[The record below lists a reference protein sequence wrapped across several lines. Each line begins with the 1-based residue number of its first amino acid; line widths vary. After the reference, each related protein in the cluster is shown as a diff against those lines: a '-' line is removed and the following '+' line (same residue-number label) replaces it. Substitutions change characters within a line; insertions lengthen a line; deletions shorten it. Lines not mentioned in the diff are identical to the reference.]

1 MTPKSPVETGGRKPL
16 SASRLSTGSVSSSES
31 GMVTAVALLILAV
44 LSLVGLSVLD
54 LSFRDVQVS
63 ANLDSAARALHVAE
77 AGIEAAYSQM
87 KIATGLKANPG
98 QNVDGSITL
107 TPPVIANHT
116 FTTLTA
122 VPLFLDGASPPLPT
136 TQAQT
141 IASGDLAGLNSFA
154 QNYLVTS
161 EVTGPNGSRAKVVQ
175 VLQMG
180 FAPLFQFAVYYN
192 EILEIFPGATFT
204 IVGRAHSNKHI
215 YIGNSTTQV
224 DSFLTS
230 AQNIYRYRLNDGS
243 TPASAKIKDAGGT
256 YRDFIKD
263 HTAADWN
270 TWAINTYN
278 GRVRDSAI
286 GGTNLNLPLPLDPNP
301 PPPAPPEEPH
311 DIIEQGSG
319 SDTENMKLQKMYW
332 KADYRILVDSAGAVT
347 VKTGPP
353 GSETTTSLD
362 TSSFLTTNTNFYDKR
377 EGKCMQ
383 AAQVN
388 AGALRTAPGWNFT
401 KGILY
406 VSSAKADT
414 GTCGTSTP
422 NALRTPVVRMTNGTQ
437 LPSSTEGG
445 FTIAT
450 DRPIYIQGDY
460 NTKDT
465 SGALHNGNDLT
476 TPPASVMADAVTVL
490 SNNWG
495 PNNSDTKGNETTT
508 NRNATNTT
516 IYAGM
521 ISGIK
526 ATVAG
531 TSYSGG
537 LENYFRLLEN
547 WSGDTLTYRGSM
559 VMLYPSE
566 VATGTWGGSY
576 YSAAIRDWA
585 FDTLFKDKPP
595 PGTPT
600 LHVPQRVG
608 WWHQE

>member
-1 MTPKSPVETGGRKPL
+1 MI
-16 SASRLSTGSVSSSES
+16 
-31 GMVTAVALLILAV
+31 TAVALLILAV
-44 LSLVGLSVLD
+44 LSLVGLAMLD

-63 ANLDSAARALHVAE
+63 ANLNSAAQALHAAE
-77 AGIEAAYSQM
+77 AGIEDAYRQI
-87 KIATGLKANPG
+87 KVATALKANPG
-98 QNVDGSITL
+98 QNADGSITL

-116 FTTLTA
+116 FTILTA

-141 IASGDLAGLNSFA
+141 LGTNSCCPGLNSFA

-161 EVTGPNGSRAKVVQ
+161 EVSGPNGSRARVVQ
-175 VLQMG
+175 VLQAG

-204 IVGRAHSNKHI
+204 ITGRAHSDKHI

-230 AQNIYRYRLNDGS
+230 AQNIYRYRLNDGT

-256 YRDFIKD
+256 YRDLIKD
-263 HTAADWN
+263 HNAADWN

-286 GGTNLNLPLPLDPNP
+286 GGTNLSLPLPLDPNP

-319 SDTENMKLQKMYW
+319 SDTDNMKLQKMYW
-332 KADYRILVDSAGAVT
+332 KADYRIIVDSAGVAT

-353 GSETTTSLD
+353 GSETTTALD
-362 TSSFLTTNTNFYDKR
+362 ASSFLTTNTNFYDKR

-383 AAQVN
+383 AAQIDVN
-388 AGALRTAPGWNFT
+388 ALRTAPGWSFT

-406 VSSAKADT
+406 VSSTKADT

-422 NALRTPVVRMTNGTQ
+422 NALRTPVVRLTNGSQ

-445 FTIAT
+445 FSIAT
-450 DRPIYIQGDY
+450 DRPIYVQGDY
-460 NTKDT
+460 NTLST
-465 SGALHNGNDLT
+465 SGVAHNGNDAT
-476 TPPASVMADAVTVL
+476 TPPAAVMADAVTVL

-495 PNNSDTKGNETTT
+495 PNGYDTKGNEAVG
-508 NRNATNTT
+508 NRDAENTS

-521 ISGIK
+521 ISGIVP
-526 ATVAG
+526 TVPG

-537 LENYFRLLEN
+537 LENYFRLLED
-547 WSGDTLTYRGSM
+547 WSWSNPDKKLTYWGSM

-566 VATGTWGGSY
+566 VATGAWKNPGTGNNVY
-576 YSAAIRDWA
+576 TAPIRDWA
-585 FDTLFKDKPP
+585 FDTLFKGNPP

>member
-1 MTPKSPVETGGRKPL
+1 MMSKTQFEAEGCKPL
-16 SASRLSTGSVSSSES
+16 SASRLSTGPVSSSES

-44 LSLVGLSVLD
+44 LSLVGLAVLD

-63 ANLDSAARALHVAE
+63 ANLNSAAQALHAAE
-77 AGIEAAYSQM
+77 AGIENAYRQI
-87 KIATGLKANPG
+87 KIATALKANPG
-98 QNVDGSITL
+98 QNADGSITL

-122 VPLFLDGASPPLPT
+122 VPLFFDAVITTQPA

-141 IASGDLAGLNSFA
+141 IASGTLAGLNSFA

-192 EILEIFPGATFT
+192 EILEIFPGQTFT
-204 IVGRAHSNKHI
+204 ITGRGHSNNHI

-286 GGTNLNLPLPLDPNP
+286 GGTSLSLPLD
-301 PPPAPPEEPH
+301 ASIQPH
-311 DIIEQGSG
+311 DIIEKGQV
-319 SDTENMKLQKMYW
+319 SDVGTPLATERMYW
-332 KADYRILVDSAGAVT
+332 KADYRILVDGAGAVT

-353 GSETTTSLD
+353 GSETTTALD
-362 TSSFLTTNTNFYDKR
+362 ASSFLTTNTNFYDKR

-383 AAQVN
+383 AAQVDV
-388 AGALRTAPGWNFT
+388 GALRTAAGWNFT
-401 KGILY
+401 KGNLY

-414 GTCGTSTP
+414 GTCGTGTP
-422 NALRTPVVRMTNGTQ
+422 NAPRTPVVRLTNGSQ

-445 FTIAT
+445 FTVVT
-450 DRPIYIQGDY
+450 DRPIYVQGSY
-460 NTKDT
+460 NTLST
-465 SGALHNGNDLT
+465 SGVAHNGNDAT

-495 PNNSDTKGNETTT
+495 TNGSDTKGNEVVG
-508 NRNATNTT
+508 NRHATDTT

-526 ATVAG
+526 PTVAG
-531 TSYSGG
+531 VSYSGG
-537 LENYFRLLEN
+537 LENYFRLLED
-547 WSGDTLTYRGSM
+547 WSWSNPDKTLTYRGSM

-566 VATGTWGGSY
+566 VATGVWQSTGNY
-576 YSAAIRDWA
+576 YQAPIRDWA

>member
-1 MTPKSPVETGGRKPL
+1 MTLERQVKSKN
-16 SASRLSTGSVSSSES
+16 GSHLAISSES
-31 GMVTAVALLILAV
+31 GMITAVALLLLAV
-44 LSLVGLSVLD
+44 LSLVGLSLLD
-54 LSFRDVQVS
+54 LSFRDVQIS
-63 ANLDSAARALHVAE
+63 DNLRHATQATYAAE
-77 AGIEAAYSQM
+77 AGIEDAYRQI
-87 KIATGLKANPG
+87 KIATASKANPG
-98 QNVDGSITL
+98 LNADGSITL
-107 TPPVIANHT
+107 TPPVISGHT

-122 VPLFLDGASPPLPT
+122 VPLFLDGASPPQPT

-141 IASGDLAGLNSFA
+141 IASGTLAGLNSFA

-161 EVTGPNGSRAKVVQ
+161 EVTGSNGTRSKVVQ

-204 IVGRAHSNKHI
+204 IAGRAHSNNHV

-243 TPASAKIKDAGGT
+243 TPASAKIKDAAGV
-256 YRDFIKD
+256 YQNLIKD
-263 HTAADWN
+263 HDAADWS

-286 GGTNLNLPLPLDPNP
+286 GGTSLNLPID
-301 PPPAPPEEPH
+301 ASIQAH
-311 DIIEQGSG
+311 DIIEQGQPG
-319 SDTENMKLQKMYW
+319 DIGTPLETERMYW
-332 KADYRILVDSAGAVT
+332 KADYRILVDSAGNVT
-347 VKTGPP
+347 VKTGPA

-362 TSSFLTTNTNFYDKR
+362 ASSFLTTTTNFYDKR
-377 EGKCMQ
+377 ESKCMQ
-383 AAQVN
+383 PAQIDI
-388 AGALRTAPGWNFT
+388 GALRTAPGWNFT

-406 VSSAKADT
+406 VSSAKSDT

-422 NALRTPVVRMTNGTQ
+422 NAPRTPAVRLTNGSQ
-437 LPSSTEGG
+437 LPSSTDGG
-445 FTIAT
+445 FTVVT
-450 DRPIYIQGDY
+450 DRPIYVQGDY
-460 NTKDT
+460 NTKDA
-465 SGALHNGNDLT
+465 SGVLHNGNDAT
-476 TPPASVMADAVTVL
+476 TSPAAVMADAVTVL

-495 PNNSDTKGNETTT
+495 PNGYDTKGNESVS
-508 NRNATNTT
+508 NRDAQNTT

-521 ISGIK
+521 ISGIVP
-526 ATVAG
+526 TVPG

-537 LENYFRLLEN
+537 LENYFRLLEDWT
-547 WSGDTLTYRGSM
+547 WSNPDKTLTYRGSM
-559 VMLYPSE
+559 VMLYQSE
-566 VATGTWGGSY
+566 VATGTWKNPGTGNNVY
-576 YSAAIRDWA
+576 TAPIRDWA

-600 LHVPQRVG
+600 VHVPQRVG

>member
-1 MTPKSPVETGGRKPL
+1 MI
-16 SASRLSTGSVSSSES
+16 
-31 GMVTAVALLILAV
+31 TAVALLILAV
-44 LSLVGLSVLD
+44 LSLVGLAMLD

-63 ANLDSAARALHVAE
+63 ANLNSAAQALHAAE
-77 AGIEAAYSQM
+77 AGIEDAYRQI
-87 KIATGLKANPG
+87 KIATALKANPG
-98 QNVDGSITL
+98 LDPEGEGKIPL

-122 VPLFLDGASPPLPT
+122 KPLFFDAVITTQPA

-141 IASGDLAGLNSFA
+141 IASGIYAGLNSFA

-161 EVTGPNGSRAKVVQ
+161 EVEGPNGCVPPIVCKPRAKVVQ
-175 VLQMG
+175 VLQAG

-192 EILEIFPGATFT
+192 EILEIFPGQTFT
-204 IVGRAHSNKHI
+204 IVGRGHSNNHI

-230 AQNIYRYRLNDGS
+230 AQNIYRYRLNDGT

-263 HTAADWN
+263 HNAADWN

-286 GGTNLNLPLPLDPNP
+286 GGTSLSLPLD
-301 PPPAPPEEPH
+301 ASIQPH
-311 DIIEQGSG
+311 DIIEQGQV
-319 SDTENMKLQKMYW
+319 SDVGTPLETERMYW
-332 KADYRILVDSAGAVT
+332 KADYRIIVDSAGAVT
-347 VKTGPP
+347 VKIGPP
-353 GSETTTSLD
+353 GSETTVPPGTLD
-362 TSSFLTTNTNFYDKR
+362 TSFLTTTKEFVDKR
-377 EGKCMQ
+377 ENKCQ
-383 AAQVN
+383 DVAEIDV
-388 AGALRTAPGWNFT
+388 GALRSAPGWSFT

-406 VSSAKADT
+406 VSSAKAIS
-414 GTCGTSTP
+414 TSQPCNGSAT
-422 NALRTPVVRMTNGTQ
+422 NWSHVAAVRLTNGTQ

-450 DRPIYIQGDY
+450 DRPIYVQGDY
-460 NTKDT
+460 NTLST
-465 SGALHNGNDLT
+465 SGVAHNGNDAT
-476 TPPASVMADAVTVL
+476 TPPAALMADAVTVL

-495 PNNSDTKGNETTT
+495 PNGSDTKGNDAAVT
-508 NRNATNTT
+508 NRNATSTT

-531 TSYSGG
+531 SSYSGG
-537 LENYFRLLEN
+537 LENYFRLLEH
-547 WSGDTLTYRGSM
+547 WTGDTLTYRGSL

-566 VATGTWGGSY
+566 IATGTWQPTGIY
-576 YSAAIRDWA
+576 YNAPTRDWA
-585 FDTLFKDKPP
+585 FDTLFKENPP

>member
-1 MTPKSPVETGGRKPL
+1 MI
-16 SASRLSTGSVSSSES
+16 
-31 GMVTAVALLILAV
+31 TAVALLILAV
-44 LSLVGLSVLD
+44 LSLVGLAMLD

-63 ANLDSAARALHVAE
+63 ANLNSAAQALHAAE
-77 AGIEAAYSQM
+77 AGIEDAYRQI
-87 KIATGLKANPG
+87 KVATALKANPG
-98 QNVDGSITL
+98 QNADGSITL

-122 VPLFLDGASPPLPT
+122 VPLFLDGAIPPLPT

-141 IASGDLAGLNSFA
+141 IASGTLAGLNSFA

-161 EVTGPNGSRAKVVQ
+161 EVSGLNGSRARVLQ

-204 IVGRAHSNKHI
+204 IVGRAHSNNHV

-230 AQNIYRYRLNDGS
+230 AQNIYRYRLNGGATSGD
-243 TPASAKIKDAGGT
+243 AQIKNAAGA
-256 YRDFIKD
+256 YRPLIKD
-263 HTAADWN
+263 HTAADWS
-270 TWAINTYN
+270 TWAISEYN

-286 GGTNLNLPLPLDPNP
+286 GGTTLNLPLD
-301 PPPAPPEEPH
+301 ASVQPH
-311 DIIEQGSG
+311 DIIEQGQV
-319 SDTENMKLQKMYW
+319 SDIGTPLETERMYW
-332 KADYRILVDSAGAVT
+332 KADYRILVDSAGTVT

-353 GSETTTSLD
+353 GSETTTALD
-362 TSSFLTTNTNFYDKR
+362 ASSFLTTNTNFYDKR
-377 EGKCMQ
+377 EAKCMQ
-383 AAQVN
+383 AAQIDVN
-388 AGALRTAPGWNFT
+388 ALRTAAGWNLT

-414 GTCGTSTP
+414 GTCGTGTP
-422 NALRTPVVRMTNGTQ
+422 SALRTPVVRLTNGSQ

-450 DRPIYIQGDY
+450 DRPIYVQGSY
-460 NTKDT
+460 NTLST
-465 SGALHNGNDLT
+465 SGVAHNGNDAT

-495 PNNSDTKGNETTT
+495 PNGYDTKGNEAVG
-508 NRNATNTT
+508 NRDAENTS

-521 ISGIK
+521 ISGIVP
-526 ATVAG
+526 TTG
-531 TSYSGG
+531 SSYSGG
-537 LENYFRLLEN
+537 LENYFRLLED
-547 WSGDTLTYRGSM
+547 WSWSNPDKALTYRGSM

-566 VATGTWGGSY
+566 VATGAWKSPGTGNNVY
-576 YSAAIRDWA
+576 TAPIRDWA

-600 LHVPQRVG
+600 LHVPQRVS

>member
-16 SASRLSTGSVSSSES
+16 SASRLSTGLVSSSES
-31 GMVTAVALLILAV
+31 GMITAVALLILAV
-44 LSLVGLSVLD
+44 LSLVGLAMLD

-63 ANLDSAARALHVAE
+63 ANLNSAAQALHAAE
-77 AGIEAAYSQM
+77 AGIEDAYRQI
-87 KIATGLKANPG
+87 KVATALKANPG
-98 QNVDGSITL
+98 QNADGSITL
-107 TPPVIANHT
+107 IPPVIANHT

-141 IASGDLAGLNSFA
+141 IASGTLAGLNSFA

-161 EVTGPNGSRAKVVQ
+161 EVSGPNGSRARVVQ

-192 EILEIFPGATFT
+192 ETLEIFPGATFT
-204 IVGRAHSNKHI
+204 IVGRAHSNNHI
-215 YIGNSTTQV
+215 YIGNNETNV

-230 AQNIYRYRLNDGS
+230 AQNIYRYRLNNGV
-243 TPASAKIKDAGGT
+243 TPAGANIKDAAGN
-256 YRDFIKD
+256 YQDLAKD

-270 TWAINTYN
+270 TWAISTYN

-286 GGTNLNLPLPLDPNP
+286 GGTSLNLPLD
-301 PPPAPPEEPH
+301 ASIQPH
-311 DIIEQGSG
+311 DIIEQGQV
-319 SDTENMKLQKMYW
+319 SDIGTALETERMYW
-332 KADYRILVDSAGAVT
+332 KADYRILVDGAGAVT

-353 GSETTTSLD
+353 GSETTTALD
-362 TSSFLTTNTNFYDKR
+362 ASSFLTTNTNFYDKR

-383 AAQVN
+383 AAQIDVN
-388 AGALRTAPGWNFT
+388 ALRTAAGWNLT

-414 GTCGTSTP
+414 GTCGTGTP
-422 NALRTPVVRMTNGTQ
+422 NAPRTPVVRLTNGSQ

-445 FTIAT
+445 FSIAT
-450 DRPIYIQGDY
+450 DRPIYVQGDY
-460 NTKDT
+460 NTLST
-465 SGALHNGNDLT
+465 SGVAHNGNDLT

-495 PNNSDTKGNETTT
+495 PNGYDTKGNEAVG
-508 NRNATNTT
+508 NRDAQNTT

-521 ISGIK
+521 ISGIVP
-526 ATVAG
+526 TVAG
-531 TSYSGG
+531 VSYSGG
-537 LENYFRLLEN
+537 LENYFRLLED
-547 WSGDTLTYRGSM
+547 WSWSSPDKTLTYRGSM
-559 VMLYPSE
+559 VMLYQSE
-566 VATGTWGGSY
+566 VATGTWQSTGNY
-576 YSAAIRDWA
+576 YNAPIRDWA

>member
-1 MTPKSPVETGGRKPL
+1 MTPKSPVETGGCKPL
-16 SASRLSTGSVSSSES
+16 SASRLSTGPVSSSES
-31 GMVTAVALLILAV
+31 GMITAVALLILAV
-44 LSLVGLSVLD
+44 LSLVGLAMLD

-63 ANLDSAARALHVAE
+63 ANLNSAAQALHAAE
-77 AGIEAAYSQM
+77 AGIEDAYRQI
-87 KIATGLKANPG
+87 KVATALKANPG
-98 QNVDGSITL
+98 QNADGSITL

-141 IASGDLAGLNSFA
+141 IVSGTLAGLNSFA
-154 QNYLVTS
+154 QNYVVTS
-161 EVTGPNGSRAKVVQ
+161 EVSGPNGSRARVVQ

-204 IVGRAHSNKHI
+204 IVGRAHSNNHI
-215 YIGNSTTQV
+215 YIGNSATQV

-230 AQNIYRYRLNDGS
+230 AQNIFRYRLNGGATS
-243 TPASAKIKDAGGT
+243 GDAQIRNAAGA
-256 YRDFIKD
+256 YRPLIKD
-263 HTAADWN
+263 HSAADWS
-270 TWAINTYN
+270 TWAISEYN

-286 GGTNLNLPLPLDPNP
+286 GGTSLSLPLD
-301 PPPAPPEEPH
+301 ASIQPH
-311 DIIEQGSG
+311 DIIEQGQV
-319 SDTENMKLQKMYW
+319 SDIGTPLETERMYW
-332 KADYRILVDSAGAVT
+332 KADYRILVDSGGTAT

-353 GSETTTSLD
+353 GGETTTTLD
-362 TSSFLTTNTNFYDKR
+362 TSSFLTTTTNFYDKR
-377 EGKCMQ
+377 EAKCMQ
-383 AAQVN
+383 AAQIDVN
-388 AGALRTAPGWNFT
+388 ALRTASGWGLT

-414 GTCGTSTP
+414 GTCGTGTP
-422 NALRTPVVRMTNGTQ
+422 NAPRTPVVRLTNGSQ

-450 DRPIYIQGDY
+450 DRPIYVRGDY

-465 SGALHNGNDLT
+465 SGNPHGGNDAT
-476 TPPASVMADAVTVL
+476 TPPAAVMADAVTVL
-490 SNNWG
+490 SNAWTTTGAGNY
-495 PNNSDTKGNETTT
+495 DTKGN
-508 NRNATNTT
+508 NSDPDDRPAQNTT

-526 ATVAG
+526 PTVAG
-531 TSYSGG
+531 VSYSGG
-537 LENYFRLLEN
+537 LENYFRLLES
-547 WSGDTLTYRGSM
+547 WSGDTLFYNGSM
-559 VMLYPSE
+559 VMLYQSE
-566 VATGTWGGSY
+566 VATGAWQNPGDSGY
-576 YSAAIRDWA
+576 YKAPTRAWA
-585 FDTLFKDKPP
+585 FDTLFRENPP